1 MNGRAETLKAVL
13 DDEEEEE
20 EEEGGER
27 AVRRRWWVWRREF
40 CGWRGGVSCWSFGR
54 SGERKGVSC
63 KGLKW
68 MLREQMGLLFF
79 SMP

>member
-20 EEEGGER
+20 EEGEEGGER

-40 CGWRGGVSCWSFGR
+40 CGWRGGV
-54 SGERKGVSC
+54 GV
-63 KGLKW
+63 
-68 MLREQMGLLFF
+68 
-79 SMP
+79 

>member
-13 DDEEEEE
+13 DDE

-40 CGWRGGVSCWSFGR
+40 CGWRGGLVVGVLVEVGR
-54 SGERKGVSC
+54 GTEGSK
-63 KGLKW
+63 
-68 MLREQMGLLFF
+68 
-79 SMP
+79 

>member
-13 DDEEEEE
+13 DDEE

-40 CGWRGGVSCWSFGR
+40 CGWRGGVSWGFGGG
-54 SGERKGVSC
+54 GEGN
-63 KGLKW
+63 G
-68 MLREQMGLLFF
+68 RE
-79 SMP
+79 